1 MPIISG
7 TLTDGAGQ
15 PVTGCGILLRALNT
29 TSAVIITTTASVG
42 TDAGKYR
49 IEAQPGRY
57 AVTLVITGWPPQ
69 TVGNIDVYAD
79 SRDGT
84 LNDFLTTI
92 KGEYLQPDALR
103 QFELL
108 AEQAREAAKQ
118 ASVHADG
125 MVQIRSDA
133 ESARD
138 ESRTFAGEAE
148 SGASKA
154 LISEKSAG
162 DSAREAAAS
171 ATAAGESAK
180 NARIS
185 EGSASDSARSAASS
199 ASSAGG
205 AEQRAKASED
215 ASGRS
220 ATEAQGYATD
230 AQRAAATAATE
241 TVFAVKEGLKAE
253 IKEDVT
259 RAESAVAS
267 AELHA
272 KDAAAS
278 EIAAAQALKD
288 AQEIAKTPGPSAYD
302 IWKSEQPAGAD
313 TTLQA
318 YMAFQKGKDGSM
330 IIPAAGDV
338 GSQVLGIAQGA
349 GGFGSEIEGNWIK
362 PAALI
367 GVDPGNT
374 GVFALTEDV
383 SLTGTWRALGYFLDV
398 GSQLTLFQRIR

>member
-15 PVTGCGILLRALNT
+15 PVTGCSILLRALNT
-29 TSAVIITTTASVG
+29 TSAVIVTTTASVG

-84 LNDFLTTI
+84 LNDFLTTM

-118 ASVHADG
+118 ALAHADG

-138 ESRTFAGEAE
+138 ECREFAGEAE

-162 DSAREAAAS
+162 DSALEAAAS
-171 ATAAGESAK
+171 ATAASESAQ
-180 NARIS
+180 NAGIS
-185 EGSASDSARSAASS
+185 ESAASDSARSAASS

-205 AEQRAKASED
+205 AEQRAK
-215 ASGRS
+215 
-220 ATEAQGYATD
+220 
-230 AQRAAATAATE
+230 
-241 TVFAVKEGLKAE
+241 
-253 IKEDVT
+253 
-259 RAESAVAS
+259 
-267 AELHA
+267 
-272 KDAAAS
+272 AS

-318 YMAFQKGKDGSM
+318 YMAFQKGKEGSM

-367 GVDPGNT
+367 GVDPGST
-374 GVFALTEDV
+374 GLFALTEDI
-383 SLTGTWRALGYFLDV
+383 SLTGTWRALGYFLDF